1 MLIPLSVVPNK
12 GDGPFAFALQ
22 LKNGWM
28 VSGPPH
34 LTCEPFTNKV
44 TGNRITIREI
54 ESVKE
59 IITRK
64 SLLKMFQLAF
74 SENASNNPPE
84 ELGHSQE
91 DRRFLTK
98 VSKGIWLTEGH

>member
-28 VSGPPH
+28 VCGPLH
-34 LTCEPFTNKV
+34 LTSEPFTNKV

-59 IITRK
+59 IITPK
-64 SLLKMFQLAF
+64 SLLKMLQLAF
-74 SENASNNPPE
+74 SENCLEQPS
-84 ELGHSQE
+84 
-91 DRRFLTK
+91 RRTGPF
-98 VSKGIWLTEGH
+98 SRR